1 MKKLSAQLNKLNQ
14 KFDKFVNTGFRKKIF
29 QFFPNN
35 LYLFILFLV
44 LLPIMTIKII
54 NNDTLLYRTNNTGFT
69 DEIVNESVKQ
79 KIKTN
84 YLEKSNTSIGILFG
98 TYMRENNSNYKF
110 ELLENNKVIYSKKFN
125 SKNLKDNDYYYF
137 SNKKIKFKKG
147 YNYEF
152 VITPLDA
159 TPGNAIAAAT
169 GQQKDI
175 AYILHKKSD
184 FYVDV
189 IIISSLFLLIFFG
202 INYLINNNKIKNE
215 VSYLLLTLIYI
226 LPLIFIY
233 APYQT
238 PDEPFH
244 FNKTVRLSQVSLNRN
259 MNDNMTKTNIYL
271 PSNYSCLNYAKIQF
285 ANNVVSK
292 NEMKQCLKQA
302 KNKKY
307 NVSHSKADK
316 LVSYIPASVGVK
328 IADTFSNSPMVIFYM
343 GRLFNFICSFLILLL
358 AIKQIPKYKKLI
370 LLVSMIPMFIQ
381 QMISYSYDSMLNSLC
396 ILVMSYFIKFL
407 YSKKI
412 DNKDLVI
419 YTIASIIILDI
430 KAPYFLLCLPILFL
444 NSNKFGNK
452 KEKIKKILFITV
464 SIFISYIFFK
474 FVSNYGFISS
484 KTSTD
489 QTGIGNSIS
498 FLFNIKH
505 LLLVIYKTL
514 TTNGWLYLG
523 SMIGN
528 FGWMNIK
535 LNDIMVWA
543 YLFILIISIISE
555 KNDLPLKNRIINIIL
570 VLSLVCGVFLAMYLY
585 WTPTNA
591 LVIEGV
597 QGRYFLAAL
606 PLLMIS
612 FIPKKNLIDLS
623 NKFIFSFINISMI
636 VYIVTILVAFY

>member
-1 MKKLSAQLNKLNQ
+1 MKKIISQLNKLNQ
-14 KFDKFVNTGFRKKIF
+14 KFDKFVNTGFRKKVF

-35 LYLFILFLV
+35 LYLFILFIV

-54 NNDTLLYRTNNTGFT
+54 NNDTILYRTNNTGFT
-69 DEIVNESVKQ
+69 DEIVNKSVEQ
-79 KIKTN
+79 KIKN
-84 YLEKSNTSIGILFG
+84 DYLEKSNSSIGILFG

-110 ELLENNKVIYSKKFN
+110 ELFENDDVIYSKKIN

-137 SNKKIKFKKG
+137 SSNKIKFKKDN
-147 YNYEF
+147 NYKF

-159 TPGNAIAAAT
+159 ELGNAIAVAT
-169 GQQKDI
+169 GQKKDI
-175 AYILHKKSD
+175 AYILHKNSD
-184 FYVDV
+184 FYIDV
-189 IIISSLFLLIFFG
+189 IIISGLFLLIFFG

-215 VSYLLLTLIYI
+215 VSYLLIALIYI
-226 LPLIFIY
+226 LPLVFIY

-244 FNKTVRLSQVSLNRN
+244 FNKAVRLSQVSLNRN

-271 PSNYSCLNYAKIQF
+271 PLNYNCLNYSKVQF

-292 NEMKQCLKQA
+292 DEMNHCFKQT

-307 NVSHSKADK
+307 DVSHSKADK
-316 LVSYIPASVGVK
+316 IVSYIPASLGIK
-328 IADTFSNSPMVIFYM
+328 IADTISNSPMVIFYV
-343 GRLFNFICSFLILLL
+343 GRLFNFICSFLILLF

-396 ILVMSYFIKFL
+396 ILVISYFIKFFC
-407 YSKKI
+407 SKKI
-412 DNKDLVI
+412 DNKDLVF

-444 NSNKFGNK
+444 DNNKFGNK
-452 KEKIKKILFITV
+452 KEKIKKILFITI
-464 SIFISYIFFK
+464 SIFISYLLFK
-474 FVSNYGFISS
+474 FVSDYGFINT
-484 KTSTD
+484 KTATSQVD
-489 QTGIGNSIS
+489 RGNSIS
-498 FLFNIKH
+498 SLFNVKH

-514 TTNGWLYLG
+514 TTNGWLYLE

-535 LNDIMVWA
+535 LNGIMIYA
-543 YLFILIISIISE
+543 YLFIIIISVISE
-555 KNDLPLKNRIINIIL
+555 ENGLSLKNRIINILL
-570 VLSLVCGVFLAMYLY
+570 VLCLVCGIFLAMYLY
-585 WTPTNA
+585 WTPTNN

-612 FIPKKNLIDLS
+612 FIPKRNFIELS
-623 NKFIFSFINISMI
+623 NKFIYSFINISMF
-636 VYIVTILVAFY
+636 VYIVTILVASY